1 MLRESLKVV
10 EAARQLKLTLR
21 EGRTFADIK
30 DPVELAFAIDALR
43 NSLESFDDATG
54 KGRRQPQPL
63 AKPDF
68 ATPPQMNDDGFIEDM
83 DAAAG
88 EDHPGAEFTSDDE
101 DDEMEEDLEAREE
114 EERER
119 ARNGMI
125 AAVAAAAP
133 VMFPLRAGL
142 RPSDLPD
149 DVVEGSFIDDFGIEQ
164 LEVGL
169 DMIEDRLG
177 FAVRKEGWST
187 RLKGLAESAVQAI
200 GSLDLLVDQE
210 KEETWVAMPTQAFSD
225 LMRHVTDVSVNHDL
239 NISLPVPQVDARR
252 VRSPRSEDS
261 DTALDEISDAFD
273 ESELSP
279 FDAAM

>member
-10 EAARQLKLTLR
+10 EAARQLKLTIKD
-21 EGRTFADIK
+21 GRTFADIR

-54 KGRRQPQPL
+54 KGRRRPQPL

-68 ATPPQMNDDGFIEDM
+68 ATPPQMNDDGFVEDM
-83 DAAAG
+83 EAAAG
-88 EDHPGAEFTSDDE
+88 EDHPGAEFDE
-101 DDEMEEDLEAREE
+101 DSEEELEEDLEDIEE
-114 EERER
+114 EERVK
-119 ARNGMI
+119 ARNSMI

-142 RPSDLPD
+142 RPSDIPD
-149 DVVEGSFIDDFGIEQ
+149 DTVDGVFIADETVEQ
-164 LEVGL
+164 LEIGL
-169 DMIEDRLG
+169 DTMEDRLG
-177 FAVRKEGWST
+177 FAVRKDGWSN
-187 RLKGLAESAVQAI
+187 RLKGLAEAAVQAI
-200 GSLDLLVDQE
+200 GSLDLLVDRE
-210 KEETWVAMPTQAFSD
+210 REETWVAMPAQSFSD

-239 NISLPVPQVDARR
+239 NITLPVPQVDVLRPRAAR
-252 VRSPRSEDS
+252 SSEDS
-261 DTALDEISDAFD
+261 LDEIADAFD

>member
-30 DPVELAFAIDALR
+30 DPVELAFAIDGLR
-43 NSLESFDDATG
+43 NSIESFDDATG
-54 KGRRQPQPL
+54 KGRRRPQPL

-68 ATPPQMNDDGFIEDM
+68 ATPPQMNDDGYVEDM
-83 DAAAG
+83 EAAAG
-88 EDHPGAEFTSDDE
+88 EDHPGSDFTSDV
-101 DDEMEEDLEAREE
+101 DDDLEEDLEAREE
-114 EERER
+114 AERQR
-119 ARNGMI
+119 AKNGMI

-142 RPSDLPD
+142 KPSDLPD
-149 DVVEGSFIDDFGIEQ
+149 DAVEGSFIADESVEQ
-164 LEVGL
+164 LEAGL

-177 FAVRKEGWST
+177 FAVRRDGWST
-187 RLKGLAESAVQAI
+187 RLKGLAEAAVTAI
-200 GSLDLLVDQE
+200 GALDLLVDRE
-210 KEETWVAMPTQAFSD
+210 REETWVAMPTQAFSD

-239 NISLPVPQVDARR
+239 SISLPVPLVDVRR
-252 VRSPRSEDS
+252 ESKNHPGDADAIDAMADV
-261 DTALDEISDAFD
+261 LDEED
-273 ESELSP
+273 LSP

>member
-10 EAARQLKLTLR
+10 EAARQLKLTIKD
-21 EGRTFADIK
+21 GRTFADIR

-54 KGRRQPQPL
+54 KGRRRPQPL

-83 DAAAG
+83 EAAAG
-88 EDHPGAEFTSDDE
+88 EDHPGAEFTSDIE
-101 DDEMEEDLEAREE
+101 DDDLEEDLEAREE
-114 EERER
+114 EDRER
-119 ARNGMI
+119 VRNGMI

-142 RPSDLPD
+142 KPSDLPD
-149 DVVEGSFIDDFGIEQ
+149 DVVEGPFIADDSVEQ
-164 LEVGL
+164 LEIGL

-177 FAVRKEGWST
+177 FAVRRDGWSS

-200 GSLDLLVDQE
+200 GSLDLLVDQQR
-210 KEETWVAMPTQAFSD
+210 EETWVAMPTQAFSD
-225 LMRHVTDVSVNHDL
+225 LMRHVTDVSVNHEL
-239 NISLPVPQVDARR
+239 NISLPVPQVD
-252 VRSPRSEDS
+252 VRLSPATRPEDL
-261 DTALDEISDAFD
+261 ALDEMGDAFD

>member
-21 EGRTFADIK
+21 DGRTFADIR

-43 NSLESFDDATG
+43 SSLESFDDSN
-54 KGRRQPQPL
+54 GRGRGRPQPA

-68 ATPPQMNDDGFIEDM
+68 ATPPQMNDDGYVEDM
-83 DAAAG
+83 QAAAG
-88 EDHPGAEFTSDDE
+88 EDSDSELLAELE
-101 DDEMEEDLEAREE
+101 EEMEEDLEAREE
-114 EERER
+114 AERQE
-119 ARNGMI
+119 AKNGMI

-142 RPSDLPD
+142 RPSDIPD
-149 DVVEGSFIDDFGIEQ
+149 DVDGVFIADDTVEQ

-177 FAVRKEGWST
+177 FAVRKAGWSY
-187 RLKGLAESAVQAI
+187 RLRGLAEAAVQAI
-200 GSLDLLVDQE
+200 GSLDLLVDRE
-210 KEETWVAMPTQAFSD
+210 REETWVAMPAQAFSD

-239 NISLPVPQVDARR
+239 NITLPVPQVDVR
-252 VRSPRSEDS
+252 RSPAPRSSEDL
-261 DTALDEISDAFD
+261 ALDDINDAFD
-273 ESELSP
+273 DSELSP

>member
-21 EGRTFADIK
+21 DGRTFADIR

-54 KGRRQPQPL
+54 KGRRRPQPM

-83 DAAAG
+83 EAVAG

-101 DDEMEEDLEAREE
+101 EDLEEDLEALEE
-114 EERER
+114 EERQRER
-119 ARNGMI
+119 NSMI
-125 AAVAAAAP
+125 AAVGAAAP

-142 RPSDLPD
+142 KPSDLPD
-149 DVVEGSFIDDFGIEQ
+149 DAVEGSFIGDDSVEQ
-164 LEVGL
+164 LEAGL

-177 FAVRKEGWST
+177 FAVRRDGWST
-187 RLKGLAESAVQAI
+187 RLRGLAEAAVQAI
-200 GSLDLLVDQE
+200 GSLDLLIDGE
-210 KEETWVAMPTQAFSD
+210 REETWVAMPSQAFSD

-239 NISLPVPQVDARR
+239 NIFLPVPQVDVR
-252 VRSPRSEDS
+252 RSPALRPED
-261 DTALDEISDAFD
+261 DALDDIGDAFD
-273 ESELSP
+273 DSELSP